1 MTPSKKTKLERTVRK
16 HIADL
21 DVVKPAAE
29 QIVAMR
35 LAKETSR

>member
-1 MTPSKKTKLERTVRK
+1 MTPSKKAL
-16 HIADL
+16 A
-21 DVVKPAAE
+21 VVKPAAE